1 MRRFFCLSIVLG
13 VLWSQVAYAQE
24 PFPRPPPRAGVIVSA
39 KGGEELRILR
49 EGHWRPA
56 VVTQDVLGGDTLKT
70 GELGALG
77 ITFADQTTIRLGRQS
92 TLVVN
97 AIASSPEQGT
107 TELTLP
113 GGAVWARASRGGS
126 GVKVNTPAAAAAI
139 RGTDWSLNVQGDRT
153 ALVVMEGEIELSNP
167 QGSVIVRQGEA
178 ASARIGEKP
187 TKTVLVR
194 SDDREQMLFYVEL
207 RDLFRQLLAS
217 PLQGS
222 RRQAELA
229 RLTAIPPASRTAED
243 WLRIAET
250 GVNIDR
256 RETLQHAIAEAHRRL
271 EGPEGGGSVGAL
283 RARLDLV
290 EAIVAGS
297 EKRYAEAAALFARAA
312 RSLSGPRREEAE
324 CGYFAAATLAN
335 PKKLLPWPKA
345 GDANQSFCA
354 AYVTAF
360 GKTIGDAQA
369 ILDLAT
375 KKHPRDLRTV
385 LLSSEIA
392 VLMDRR
398 SALRAMVE
406 QLRAI
411 DPTSAEALYAS
422 GSLKGLIDNDL
433 DGAVRDLTEAAR
445 LAPGSSSVWNA
456 LGLAEYAR
464 DANLEAEAAYR
475 RGIAEDPYNPV
486 PYANLATVLLDQSR
500 VREAGQLIDR
510 ALELDPS
517 LDAAYTAKGRY
528 YLQTG
533 DMTKALEYVLAGSA
547 ANPASA
553 QALLMTAIVQY
564 QSGDLQVA
572 AQAFDNADRLDK
584 NDPVTSIART
594 AIAIDQ
600 RDADAAILN
609 AREAVRR
616 YRNRGGF
623 FSALA
628 ATRTGG
634 SYLGDAYRLLGLDEW
649 ARFYTDRVADPFT
662 AVSYFDYSA
671 ARRTRPFFT
680 LSTLDELNG
689 AEHADVA
696 GNFVIQGLL
705 LDPLAVS
712 SRLGRID
719 LLRRPFLDVEIG
731 GSWIN
736 RGGSGGWWSEAS
748 AQAFAN
754 DPVPTAVSI
763 SASQTRAMDRADRYP
778 GGEKA
783 QNASI
788 FVGMAPN
795 AADRFLFWSAAS
807 AVEPDL
813 ISPAITLA
821 DEDRRKIRTGQA
833 GAGYSHT
840 FGYRD
845 VLNMAVVGT
854 RTELRDRRFAISALL
869 DPFFNL
875 FPMTL
880 ETQVRRRV
888 ETDTLT
894 AAASH
899 LFGVGDLTLR
909 SGVEVQT
916 GRSRAAENDFLRLT
930 IPAFDT
936 QATQL
941 VNNAASVNFTAGR
954 IYSFATWQPI
964 DNFQAEAGLEAVR
977 LDTSSTS
984 VETRVNPRVGVGFAP
999 IDGQWL
1005 RAAWRR
1011 DTELP
1016 SSFSLAPVATLGL
1029 VPNSIP
1035 LLLAGRKET
1044 AALRYDAEWTS
1055 QIFTSVEYQRQR
1067 ASGLRVGVPDTLE
1080 TFDLAKAR
1088 LDTLSAS
1095 ANLWLTHG
1103 VGVFGAVG
1111 LARSRTTDVNGDTVD
1126 VPYIPKRFGRA
1137 GLTFVHPSRLRFSV
1151 VQNYIGRRFDAPG
1164 GVELKPLWT
1173 TDLSA
1178 SFETQ
1183 DRRFLFGFS
1192 VLNLFDRR
1200 YDQWAARAQSEA
1212 VAGERRTLAASV
1224 RVRF

>member
-1 MRRFFCLSIVLG
+1 MRLIFCLSIVLG
-13 VLWSQVAYAQE
+13 VLGSQIAYAQE

-39 KGGEELRILR
+39 KGGEELRIMR
-49 EGHWRPA
+49 EGLWRPA
-56 VVTQDVLGGDTLKT
+56 VVSQDVIGGDTLNT

-97 AIASSPEQGT
+97 AIASSPAQGT
-107 TELTLP
+107 TELTLSA
-113 GGAVWARASRGGS
+113 GAVWARASRGGS
-126 GVKVNTPAAAAAI
+126 GVKVDTPAAAASI

-153 ALVVMEGEIELSNP
+153 ALVVMEGEVELSNQ
-167 QGSVIVRQGEA
+167 QGSVTVRQGEA

-187 TKTVLVR
+187 SKTILVR

-207 RDLFRQLLAS
+207 RDLFHQLLAS

-229 RLTAIPPASRTAED
+229 RLTAIPAASRTAED

-256 RETLQHAIAEAHRRL
+256 RETVQHAIAEARRRL
-271 EGPEGGGSVGAL
+271 EGGEGGGSVGAL

-297 EKRYAEAAALFARAA
+297 EKRYAEAATLFARAS
-312 RSLSGPRREEAE
+312 RSLSGPRREEAQ
-324 CGYFAAATLAN
+324 CGYFAAETLAN

-354 AYVTAF
+354 AYITAF
-360 GKTIGDAQA
+360 GKTIGDAQP

-375 KKHPRDLRTV
+375 KKNPGDLRTV

-398 SALRAMVE
+398 AALRAIVE

-411 DPTSAEALYAS
+411 DPTSSEALYAS
-422 GSLKGLIDNDL
+422 GSLKSLIDNDL

-445 LAPGSSSVWNA
+445 LAPGSSGIWNA

-464 DANLEAEAAYR
+464 DADLEAEAAYR
-475 RGIAEDPYNPV
+475 RGIAEDPYDPV

-500 VREAGQLIDR
+500 VREAGQLIDK

-528 YLQTG
+528 YLQSG

-553 QALLMTAIVQY
+553 QALLATAIVQY
-564 QSGDLQVA
+564 QSGDIEVA
-572 AQAFDNADRLDK
+572 TQALDNADRLDK
-584 NDPVTSIART
+584 NDPVTAIART

-600 RDADAAILN
+600 RQADAAILD
-609 AREAVRR
+609 AREAMRR

-623 FSALA
+623 FATLA

-649 ARFYTDRVADPFT
+649 ARFYTDRVADPFN

-671 ARRTRPFFT
+671 VRRTRPFFS
-680 LSTLDELNG
+680 LPTLDQFNG
-689 AEHADVA
+689 SDSADVA

-712 SRLGRID
+712 SRIGRID
-719 LLRRPFLDVEIG
+719 LLRRPFFDVEIG

-736 RGGSGGWWSEAS
+736 RGGSGGWGGEVT

-754 DPVPTAVSI
+754 EPVPTAVSI
-763 SASQTRAMDRADRYP
+763 SASQTRATDRAARYP
-778 GGEKA
+778 GGEKG
-783 QNASI
+783 QNASVFI
-788 FVGMAPN
+788 GMAPN
-795 AADRFLFWSAAS
+795 AADRFLLWSTAS
-807 AVEPDL
+807 VDEPDL
-813 ISPAITLA
+813 IAPAIALA
-821 DEDRRKIRTGQA
+821 SDNRRKIRAGQA

-845 VLNMAVVGT
+845 VLNVAVVGT
-854 RTELRDRRFAISALL
+854 RTDLRDRRFAVSAML
-869 DPFFNL
+869 DPFVNT
-875 FPMTL
+875 FPTAL
-880 ETQVRRRV
+880 ETQVQHRV

-899 LFGVGDLTLR
+899 MIGMGDLTLR
-909 SGVEVQT
+909 SGVEAQT
-916 GRSRAAENDFLRLT
+916 GRSHATQNDTLRLT
-930 IPAFDT
+930 VPEFDYQTT
-936 QATQL
+936 QVL
-941 VNNAASVNFTAGR
+941 NDASRVNFTAGR
-954 IYSFATWQPI
+954 LYSFLTWQPG
-964 DNFQAEAGLEAVR
+964 DSFQAEAGLEAAR
-977 LDTSSTS
+977 LDTSNTS
-984 VETRVNPRVGVGFAP
+984 AETRLNPRVGVGVAP
-999 IDGQWL
+999 VDGQWL

-1016 SSFSLAPVATLGL
+1016 SGFSLAPVATLGL
-1029 VPNSIP
+1029 VPNSLP
-1035 LLLAGRKET
+1035 LVLAGRKET

-1067 ASGLRVGVPDTLE
+1067 ASGLSVGVPDTFE

-1111 LARSRTTDVNGDTVD
+1111 LARSRTTNVNGNAVD
-1126 VPYIPKRFGRA
+1126 VPYVPKRFGRA

-1151 VQNYIGRRFDAPG
+1151 VQNYIGQRFDAPG
-1164 GVELKPLWT
+1164 GVELKPLWS
-1173 TDLSA
+1173 TDLNA

-1183 DRRFLFGFS
+1183 DRRFLFDFS

-1200 YDQWAARAQSEA
+1200 YDQWAARPQSAA